1 MISADDQARVD
12 AIEEA
17 LLARWPETRI
27 APTLERISALM
38 DILGSP
44 QLTYP
49 TIHVAGTN
57 GKTSTTRMIDSLLFA
72 TGMRTGRF
80 TSPHLESYLK

>member
-1 MISADDQARVD
+1 MTSADDQARVD

-80 TSPHLESYLK
+80 TSHT